1 MKVFFL
7 VLLAAVV
14 IGTPIPNQQNRPPRP
29 IDLNG
34 LWKDN
39 NRLVGI
45 GQTDN
50 IVVGMF
56 KQPYTKCD
64 PENGSP
70 PQDRVKDFEGTLSG
84 NVITGKMT
92 VCNFG
97 KSWGAK
103 AGVQEVDVK
112 LVVSD
117 DQQTLTGQYQG
128 WKGPVDVTI
137 TRECSPDGRKLCDA
151 IGRAVREISAGLA
164 APASAAHYQ
173 NVQQRLGQELNAIRN
188 NLCDKPDEAA
198 KVDEL
203 QQRLDSLNYVPG
215 QSNYQNNLALSAM
228 DPGLKELS
236 NSHCSAFTPPPPPS
250 CAEGSEVKT
259 QNDINLLNAF
269 NKPLQVQ
276 LPPRVLGGGRAKT
289 IACLNNMFGQTCA
302 PKSML
307 ADLRT
312 VAEIWSS
319 MGIPPPEICERM
331 CQSLG
336 DWYAASPCSQG
347 AFPKADIVAK
357 CKFVCRYDDFTAP

>member
-1 MKVFFL
+1 MRVFFL
-7 VLLAAVV
+7 ILLAVV
-14 IGTPIPNQQNRPPRP
+14 VAGTPNANQQTRPTRT

-45 GQTDN
+45 GQTDD
-50 IVVGMF
+50 VVVAMF

-84 NVITGKMT
+84 NTITGKMT
-92 VCNFG
+92 VCNYG
-97 KSWGAK
+97 KSWGAN

-128 WKGPVDVTI
+128 FRGPVDITI
-137 TRECSPDGRKLCDA
+137 TRECTPDARTLCDA
-151 IGRAVREISAGLA
+151 IGRAVQAISAGLA

-188 NLCDKPDEAA
+188 NLCDKPDDAG

-215 QSNYQNNLALSAM
+215 QSNYQNNLALSAV
-228 DPGLKELS
+228 DHGLKELS
-236 NSHCSAFTPPPPPS
+236 HSHCSAFNPPPPPS
-250 CAEGSEVKT
+250 CAEGSDVKSEIDT
-259 QNDINLLNAF
+259 TLLNAF
-269 NKPLQVQ
+269 KKPLEIQ
-276 LPPRVLGGGRAKT
+276 LPARVLGGRAQT
-289 IACLNNMFGQTCA
+289 IACLNEMFGQRCA
-302 PKSML
+302 PRSVVT
-307 ADLRT
+307 DLKI
-312 VAEIWSS
+312 VAETWSS
-319 MGIPPPEICERM
+319 AAMPQQDLCQRM

-347 AFPKADIVAK
+347 AFPKTDIVNK
-357 CKFVCRYDDFTAP
+357 CIFVCRYNDFTAP

>member
-1 MKVFFL
+1 MRVFFL
-7 VLLAAVV
+7 ILLAVVV
-14 IGTPIPNQQNRPPRP
+14 IGTPVTYQQTRPPRP

-84 NVITGKMT
+84 NTITGKMT
-92 VCNFG
+92 VCNYG
-97 KSWGAK
+97 KEWGSR

-117 DQQTLTGQYQG
+117 DQQTLSGQYQG
-128 WKGPVDVTI
+128 FRGPVDVTI
-137 TRECSPDGRKLCDA
+137 TRECAPDARKLCDA

-188 NLCDKPDEAA
+188 NLCDKPDQAG

-228 DPGLKELS
+228 DHGLKELS
-236 NSHCSAFTPPPPPS
+236 TTHCSAFTPPPPPS
-250 CAEGSEVKT
+250 CAEGSDVKT
-259 QNDINLLNAF
+259 ELDTNLLNAF
-269 NKPLQVQ
+269 NKPLQTQ
-276 LPPRVLGGGRAKT
+276 LPARVLGGRSQT

-302 PKSML
+302 PRSML
-307 ADLRT
+307 ADLRM
-312 VAEIWSS
+312 VAETWSS
-319 MGIPPPEICERM
+319 LGIPQQELCQRM

-347 AFPKADIVAK
+347 AFPKTDIVNK
-357 CKFVCRYDDFTAP
+357 CKFVCRHNDFTAP